1 MKLIETALQIALRAY
16 AGKTDKA
23 GRAYILHPLRVMA
36 KMNTD
41 LERSA
46 ALLAARDVLEDSD
59 ITAGELLAEG
69 IPAEVVEAIQYLSK
83 DEGEEYQ
90 NFVARAK
97 RNKIAAKVKMADFE
111 DNIDVLRLSSL
122 DEWDLARI
130 KRYHTAWRLLQEESE

>member
-1 MKLIETALQIALRAY
+1 MKLIETSLQIALRAY

-23 GRAYILHPLRVMA
+23 GREYILHPLRVMA

-46 ALLAARDVLEDSD
+46 ALLHDVLEDSD
-59 ITAGELLAEG
+59 LTAGELLAEG

-83 DEGEEYQ
+83 NEGEEYED
-90 NFVARAK
+90 FVARAK
-97 RNKIAAKVKMADFE
+97 RNKIAAKVKLADIE

-122 DEWDLARI
+122 NESDFARI
-130 KRYHTAWRLLQEESE
+130 KKYHTAWRLLQEESG